1 MEASIR
7 LLRKVGA
14 DVKGVACIIELT
26 FLDGRARI
34 DAPCH
39 TLIAYDE

>member
-26 FLDGRARI
+26 FLDGRTRI